1 LTTNTTTN
9 TGETYGNIST
19 EVFAQY
25 DSAADQAAYA
35 ACIVRLAGH
44 DFMDYRLNADGTTSG
59 GSDGCVNFND
69 ADNAGL
75 EACITATNI

>member
-1 LTTNTTTN
+1 
-9 TGETYGNIST
+9 
-19 EVFAQY
+19 
-25 DSAADQAAYA
+25 
-35 ACIVRLAGH
+35 
-44 DFMDYRLNADGTTSG
+44 MDYRLNADGTTSG